1 MFTGLVEQIGSVLT
15 IEERDFGTRLVL
27 ICNGWDL
34 LPTHG
39 ASISVSGCC
48 LTVTQSELR
57 KNETL
62 LSFDIIPETLACTN
76 FRSLGVGDLLNL
88 EQSLRADT
96 LMGGHFVQGHI
107 DCTEQILERTS
118 LVNGECRVRI
128 SMRNVDQEVIVPKGS
143 ITING
148 VSLTIATVEDQWFD
162 VVLIPTTL
170 QDTTLSS
177 LQMGNHVN
185 IETDMI
191 ARTIA
196 RVVRKMQ
203 KS

>member
-1 MFTGLVEQIGSVLT
+1 
-15 IEERDFGTRLVL
+15 
-27 ICNGWDL
+27 
-34 LPTHG
+34 
-39 ASISVSGCC
+39 
-48 LTVTQSELR
+48 
-57 KNETL
+57 
-62 LSFDIIPETLACTN
+62 
-76 FRSLGVGDLLNL
+76 
-88 EQSLRADT
+88 
-96 LMGGHFVQGHI
+96 
-107 DCTEQILERTS
+107 
-118 LVNGECRVRI
+118 
-128 SMRNVDQEVIVPKGS
+128 MRNVDQEVIVPKGS